1 MEKDPSPLD
10 TLRQLKEWLDAGAI
24 TPDEFKAL
32 KQKLVFAEAPPA
44 TAAPDSP
51 AAATPA
57 PAVLPPT
64 PAAPPV
70 VTPEIIASE
79 PAAEPATPA
88 ATEPLPASA
97 LPPVAEPPVVVPPI
111 EEPISV
117 LPEELPP
124 SVSVPEPKQPPRP
137 EPVLEPTTVAPVEM
151 APLLPPITHAPAA
164 GSPNGGDEQEY
175 VEEDAYTVPRKS
187 PLLPIVVVASILA
200 LLALVAY
207 LLMDGRDS
215 DRLTSTSR
223 TEADSVAQQP
233 EVGPQTEQIELP
245 PIAAPET
252 IRVAP
257 VAPPVVAP
265 VPVDTAAMAV
275 AEPATASPAPTSP
288 ATEAPAVLSESAA
301 KARVESIM
309 QRYYAD
315 LQAAPFTASAYFA
328 PQVERFYTMQN
339 TTPAAIN
346 AELAKT
352 HFPEFLEGQTAIQ
365 AGTLQVG
372 APVADGS
379 RVVTFVED
387 SQAFRQSR
395 QERQR
400 TSAQMRVR
408 FDKDFKIVYLRQEKL
423 LKNEFGD

>member
-1 MEKDPSPLD
+1 MDQDPSPLD

-32 KQKLVFAEAPPA
+32 KQKLLFPE
-44 TAAPDSP
+44 P
-51 AAATPA
+51 AAAPA
-57 PAVLPPT
+57 PA
-64 PAAPPV
+64 
-70 VTPEIIASE
+70 E
-79 PAAEPATPA
+79 PAAAP
-88 ATEPLPASA
+88 
-97 LPPVAEPPVVVPPI
+97 EPPVVVPEIIAAEVPAEIPSTTAVSPVPPVPPMPPVPPTPPVPPI
-111 EEPISV
+111 
-117 LPEELPP
+117 LPP
-124 SVSVPEPKQPPRP
+124 ITAPVSVVPEALPPTPEPRP
-137 EPVLEPTTVAPVEM
+137 EPTTVAPVEM
-151 APLLPPITHAPAA
+151 APMLPPITHTT
-164 GSPNGGDEQEY
+164 STDFSNEEEY
-175 VEEDAYTVPRKS
+175 VEPDAYTAPRKS
-187 PLLPIVVVASILA
+187 PLMTIVVVAAVLA
-200 LLALVAY
+200 LLGLVAY
-207 LLMDGRDS
+207 LLMDGRGS
-215 DRLTSTSR
+215 ERLTSTSR
-223 TEADSVAQQP
+223 TDADSVAVQP
-233 EVGPQTEQIELP
+233 EIGPQTEQIDLP
-245 PIAAPET
+245 PVAAPET
-252 IRVAP
+252 IRVAAP

-265 VPVDTAAMAV
+265 MPADTVATEVAVAATAAPV
-275 AEPATASPAPTSP
+275 
-288 ATEAPAVLSESAA
+288 EAPAGLSESAA
-301 KARVESIM
+301 RARVEAIM

-328 PQVERFYTMQN
+328 PQVERFYTMQS

-352 HFPEFLEGQTAIQ
+352 HFPEFLEGQSSIQ

-387 SQAFRQSR
+387 SEAFRQSR

>member
-1 MEKDPSPLD
+1 MDQDPSPLD

-32 KQKLVFAEAPPA
+32 KQKLLFPEPAAPTSPPA
-44 TAAPDSP
+44 EP
-51 AAATPA
+51 AAAPA
-57 PAVLPPT
+57 PA
-64 PAAPPV
+64 AP
-70 VTPEIIASE
+70 
-79 PAAEPATPA
+79 
-88 ATEPLPASA
+88 
-97 LPPVAEPPVVVPPI
+97 EPPVVVPEIIAAEVPAEI
-111 EEPISV
+111 PPTAAV
-117 LPEELPP
+117 PPVPPVPPTPPVPPLLPP
-124 SVSVPEPKQPPRP
+124 ITAPVSVVPEALPPTPEPRP

-151 APLLPPITHAPAA
+151 APMLPPITHTTATDF
-164 GSPNGGDEQEY
+164 SNEEEY
-175 VEEDAYTVPRKS
+175 VEPDAYTAPRKS
-187 PLLPIVVVASILA
+187 PLMTIVVVAAVLA
-200 LLALVAY
+200 LLGLVAY
-207 LLMDGRDS
+207 LLMDGRGS
-215 DRLTSTSR
+215 ERLTSTSR
-223 TEADSVAQQP
+223 TDADSVAVQP
-233 EVGPQTEQIELP
+233 EIGPQTEQIDLP
-245 PIAAPET
+245 PVAAPET
-252 IRVAP
+252 IRVAAP

-265 VPVDTAAMAV
+265 MPADTVATEVAVAATAAPV
-275 AEPATASPAPTSP
+275 
-288 ATEAPAVLSESAA
+288 EAPAGLSESAA
-301 KARVESIM
+301 KARVEAIM

-328 PQVERFYTMQN
+328 PQVERFYTMQS

-352 HFPEFLEGQTAIQ
+352 HFPEFLEGQSSIQ

-387 SQAFRQSR
+387 SEAFRQSR